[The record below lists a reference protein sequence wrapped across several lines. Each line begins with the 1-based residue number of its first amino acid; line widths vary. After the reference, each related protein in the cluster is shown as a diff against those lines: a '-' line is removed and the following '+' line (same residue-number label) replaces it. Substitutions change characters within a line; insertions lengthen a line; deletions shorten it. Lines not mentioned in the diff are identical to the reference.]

1 MSEEKK
7 FILCPSCGAILE
19 KGVTFC
25 GYCGSNTDDKP
36 KSGFDK
42 EIYEKREAP
51 SHTPQTPPQQP
62 FKQQPQQ
69 ENYSGN
75 RGFGLFGGSKQQTYS
90 AADPMSG
97 MSEEEWAK
105 HIDTE
110 RKIMRATIFGWIT
123 FCSSV
128 LSPIFLIITLV
139 YVFQARK
146 AIGRMDPR
154 LTRALIY

>member
-1 MSEEKK
+1 
-7 FILCPSCGAILE
+7 
-19 KGVTFC
+19 
-25 GYCGSNTDDKP
+25 
-36 KSGFDK
+36 
-42 EIYEKREAP
+42 
-51 SHTPQTPPQQP
+51 QQP
-62 FKQQPQQ
+62 FKQQPNQ

-75 RGFGLFGGSKQQTYS
+75 RGFCLFGGSRQQTHS
-90 AADPMSG
+90 AVDPMSG

-154 LTRALIY
+154 LTRALIYAVVGCGINIAINIGLYVTIFQYLFPA